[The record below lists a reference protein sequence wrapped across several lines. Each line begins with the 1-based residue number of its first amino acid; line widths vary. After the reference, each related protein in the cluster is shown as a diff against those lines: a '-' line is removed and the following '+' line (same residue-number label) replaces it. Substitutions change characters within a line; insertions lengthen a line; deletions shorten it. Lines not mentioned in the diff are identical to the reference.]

1 MKYPIFDHMEPT
13 TITNSY
19 GSKIMWLKTRRFSD
33 KARQDQRLRI
43 SLREKSLC
51 VGQEQS
57 FGLGTYCLF

>member
-1 MKYPIFDHMEPT
+1 
-13 TITNSY
+13 
-19 GSKIMWLKTRRFSD
+19 MWLKTRRFSD